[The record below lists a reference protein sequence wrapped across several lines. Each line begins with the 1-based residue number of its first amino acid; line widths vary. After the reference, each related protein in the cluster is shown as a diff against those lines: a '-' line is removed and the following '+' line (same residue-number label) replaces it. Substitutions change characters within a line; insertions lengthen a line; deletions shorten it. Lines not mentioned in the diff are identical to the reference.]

1 MVKCYEECIIA
12 EWIDGLTLGQ
22 WLKSQHCIKD
32 ERRIFEQLL
41 DAVEFVN
48 DEKVV
53 HRDLKL
59 ENVMIT
65 RNGENVKLIDFGL
78 ADTDCY
84 IVLNNNHTLGFIA
97 PEQCNGYVPDCR
109 NDIYSLGSILQKL
122 EISCIYRWVISRC
135 HAPISKRFQNV
146 ALMRIAFHT
155 VRYRLHLAYFLSLF
169 NFAIGG
175 LSVIIW
181 PTPDVRNCSRL
192 QSVLSQISV
201 MGWRPG
207 YSEEFSRC

>member
-1 MVKCYEECIIA
+1 MWNSLILV
-12 EWIDGLTLGQ
+12 LQTLIVI
-22 WLKSQHCIKD
+22 LFSNNQH
-32 ERRIFEQLL
+32 
-41 DAVEFVN
+41 A
-48 DEKVV
+48 
-53 HRDLKL
+53 
-59 ENVMIT
+59 
-65 RNGENVKLIDFGL
+65 
-78 ADTDCY
+78 
-84 IVLNNNHTLGFIA
+84 LGFIA

-192 QSVLSQISV
+192 QSGLSQISV

-207 YSEEFSRC
+207 YSEEFSRCWYLCGNSSLCNLWWNFLYCIGTYF